1 MDLELFVDEFEC
13 LFAKGWHTEDAML
26 AGYKNLTTNKDEE
39 IYSYEQVWFR
49 YVPTAANRGDYD
61 IVYVEA
67 KPNARG
73 AFKATIARG
82 GSMSKPLIL
91 EQK

>member
-1 MDLELFVDEFEC
+1 MELELFVDEFEC
-13 LFAKGWHTEDAML
+13 LFAKGWHTEDEML
-26 AGYKNLTTNKDEE
+26 EEYKKITTNKEEE
-39 IYSYEQVWFR
+39 IYSYEQLWFR
-49 YVPTAANRGDYD
+49 YVPTRAIRSGHD

-82 GSMSKPLIL
+82 VR
-91 EQK
+91 